1 MASHYDRWSDGAL
14 QLKLALVALVVG
26 LLIWHILHPRLQALE
41 AVVFVV
47 SLMIVWLG
55 VTLAH

>member
-14 QLKLALVALVVG
+14 QLKLGLVALVAG
-26 LLIWHILHPRLQALE
+26 LLIWHTRRPRLHALE
-41 AVVFVV
+41 AVVFLV

-55 VTLAH
+55 LTLAH